1 VGRVADPRSASG
13 EEALTRRLP
22 RSYIAVVTLAYFG
35 LTAATFAP
43 LQNVIPRM
51 IENASSPSAKA
62 IDLGIVTGLGALA
75 AVVANPLAG
84 HISDRRASVDNR
96 TGMVLIGIVSG
107 AVFLYL
113 LGRQESIAGITVFWV
128 LSQAAVNAVYASL
141 PASIVDQIPPDNWGS
156 VWGLVGT
163 AQALGLVVGFAFVG
177 VIFPGI
183 SAGITSLV
191 ILYVVTLVPFTVVAA
206 GMPKK
211 AGKSTATDIRFIIE
225 LAKHSGF
232 RSVWLGRFLVIL
244 ANTIAL
250 LYLYYYL
257 QDVIHYKKPG
267 EGQLILVTIA
277 TIATALAAVIAGRL
291 ADRSGRYRI
300 FVVQAVVAMA
310 IAGFVLAAISTWA
323 VAIVAAFALGAGYGV
338 VASAGQALSAQVLPD
353 FASAGRDLGIMNIAN
368 TVPQVIGPP
377 VAAGLIYLG
386 AGYRGLFAF
395 AAALALGAAYIIYRL
410 RLPARSLDMRILI
423 GSDTYYPQIDGTS
436 YCPADPALTSTPQPV
451 RVHTVPSFMT
461 PFHPTQRVCLTAAI
475 RRQAGQAVRTIRP
488 DVIHVQGHFPLCR
501 TLMVIAKQQSIPLVA
516 TNPSCRRTLCLI
528 TSSRAGPAAP
538 SGPGLGAMWRAGSP
552 TRRSSPPRRTS
563 PRMCCERMAST
574 VR

>member
-22 RSYIAVVTLAYFG
+22 RSYIAAVTLAYFG

-62 IDLGIVTGLGALA
+62 IDLGLVTGLGALA

-96 TGMVLIGIVSG
+96 TGMVLVGIVSG

-141 PASIVDQIPPDNWGS
+141 PASIVDQIPPDNWGA

-206 GMPKK
+206 RLPKK
-211 AGKSTATDIRFIIE
+211 AGKSTATDIRFIVE

-277 TIATALAAVIAGRL
+277 TVATALAAVTAGRL

-300 FVVQAVVAMA
+300 FVVQAVVVMA
-310 IAGFVLAAISTWA
+310 IAGFVLAAIGTWA
-323 VAIVAAFALGAGYGV
+323 VAIAAAFALGAGYGV

-386 AGYRGLFAF
+386 TGYRGLFAF
-395 AAALALGAAYIIYRL
+395 AAALALVAAYIIYRL
-410 RLPARSLDMRILI
+410 RLPA
-423 GSDTYYPQIDGTS
+423 
-436 YCPADPALTSTPQPV
+436 
-451 RVHTVPSFMT
+451 
-461 PFHPTQRVCLTAAI
+461 
-475 RRQAGQAVRTIRP
+475 
-488 DVIHVQGHFPLCR
+488 
-501 TLMVIAKQQSIPLVA
+501 
-516 TNPSCRRTLCLI
+516 
-528 TSSRAGPAAP
+528 
-538 SGPGLGAMWRAGSP
+538 
-552 TRRSSPPRRTS
+552 
-563 PRMCCERMAST
+563 
-574 VR
+574 